1 MKRGKDDGV
10 LLVSPPFT
18 SFYRGVPIRQGVP
31 YSPTLSLPTVAAG
44 LIRRGFGTSIL
55 DGNLHDDPL
64 AAVTDAVRRR
74 EPDWVGIS
82 VVTPL
87 WNEVLAIVE
96 AVRQTSARTRIVLG
110 GPHVS
115 AMPRESLQESGA
127 DAIVI
132 GEGDETLAD
141 LVAAAEPAAVPGAAV
156 RLPGGDIVFGPERP
170 CVTDLDSLPL
180 PAWELY
186 DLRRY
191 HTTELLSRKSP
202 AGWIETSRGCPF
214 GCVYCS
220 KHTFGRNFRAKSPG
234 RVVDEMA
241 AMLAHGFKEI
251 HIADDCFSFK
261 PDRVRGIC
269 EEILRRNMSFP
280 WAPVTGIRVDNLDVE
295 LLRLMRRAGCY
306 RVYFGI
312 ESGSD
317 EILKRVKK
325 GISLDKVRRAVL
337 ASREAG
343 LETFGFFMIAL
354 PGETEETMR
363 QTRRFARELDLDMAK
378 ISITIPLPGTALYQ
392 EIEREGRLL
401 TKHWSEYNLYRPART
416 VYRHDTLDW
425 DVIEKHY
432 RLFYRSFY
440 LRPGYALRRLRYA
453 LRNRTLLTDLRALFH
468 TDW

>member
-1 MKRGKDDGV
+1 MTQVSARKI
-10 LLVSPPFT
+10 LLISPPFT
-18 SFYRGVPIRQGVP
+18 AFYRGLPIRQGVP

-44 LIRRGFGTSIL
+44 LIRRGFEPRIL

-64 AAVTDAVRRR
+64 GAVATAVRQHD
-74 EPDWVGIS
+74 PDWVGIT

-87 WNEVLAIVE
+87 WNEVLAIIK
-96 AVRQTSARTRIVLG
+96 AVRETRANTRIVLG

-115 AMPRESLQESGA
+115 AMPRESLQESAA
-127 DAIVI
+127 DAVVI

-141 LVAAAEPAAVPGAAV
+141 LVAATDPIAVPGAAV
-156 RLPGGDIVFGPERP
+156 RLFGGEIVFGPERP
-170 CVTDLDSLPL
+170 CLQDLDALPL

-191 HTTELLSRKSP
+191 HTTALLSRKSP

-261 PDRVRGIC
+261 PDRVRSIC
-269 EEILRRNMSFP
+269 EEILRRNMRFP

-317 EILKRVKK
+317 EILRRVNK
-325 GISLDKVRRAVL
+325 GISLDQVRRAVQ
-337 ASREAG
+337 ASRRAG

-354 PGETEETMR
+354 PGETAETMV
-363 QTRRFARELDLDMAK
+363 QTRRFARELDLNMAK
-378 ISITIPLPGTALYQ
+378 ISVTIPLPGTPLYQ
-392 EIEREGRLL
+392 EIAREGRLL
-401 TKHWSEYNLYRPART
+401 TRHWSEYNLYRPARA
-416 VYRHDTLDW
+416 VYRHDSLDW
-425 DVIEKHY
+425 DVIERHY

-440 LRPGYALRRLRYA
+440 LRPGYALRRLRHA